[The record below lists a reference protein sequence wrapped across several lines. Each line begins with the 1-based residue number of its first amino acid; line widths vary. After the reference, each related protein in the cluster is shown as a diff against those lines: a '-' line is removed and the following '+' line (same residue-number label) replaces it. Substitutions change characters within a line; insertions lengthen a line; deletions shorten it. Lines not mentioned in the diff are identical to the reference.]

1 MITTFA
7 LLIFFFNLYQ
17 QHANYGLICVR
28 LLFFFKFLF
37 YTNTIIITFIC
48 KCIKYLYSFN
58 QGLLFQ
64 IKTHSVYLIPAPP
77 HISQPAARPHARYA
91 APPLFRSTLRETG
104 EQGCIPQHSSGQ
116 WARIIRGRGLPEMTP
131 PPPASILDLSLAIYF
146 KFIAPFAFSLLP
158 SSETVFFF
166 YTPHFLL
173 LP

>member
-28 LLFFFKFLF
+28 LLFFLKFLF
-37 YTNTIIITFIC
+37 HTNTIIITFIC

-77 HISQPAARPHARYA
+77 HISQPAARPHARTPATPHRHSFGAHSERPGNRA
-91 APPLFRSTLRETG
+91 AFRSAAVG
-104 EQGCIPQHSSGQ
+104 S
-116 WARIIRGRGLPEMTP
+116 GRG
-131 PPPASILDLSLAIYF
+131 
-146 KFIAPFAFSLLP
+146 
-158 SSETVFFF
+158 
-166 YTPHFLL
+166 
-173 LP
+173 